1 MEMYFSMDMTKM
13 SGSGMS
19 KTGLFEE
26 KKTPENEI
34 GL

>member
-1 MEMYFSMDMTKM
+1 MEIYFSMDMTKM

-26 KKTPENEI
+26 KNPRE
-34 GL
+34 